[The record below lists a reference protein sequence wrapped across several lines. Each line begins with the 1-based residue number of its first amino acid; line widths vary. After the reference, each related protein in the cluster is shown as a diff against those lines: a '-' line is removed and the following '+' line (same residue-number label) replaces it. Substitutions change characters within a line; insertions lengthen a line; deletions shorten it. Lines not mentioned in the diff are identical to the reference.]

1 MDKKFASFKKSL
13 ERVYEHNKL
22 YRDKMRK
29 LNITPDDIKSEE
41 DIQKLPIT
49 EKKDFFIDYPYGYY
63 ATSQADI
70 KVYHASSGT
79 TGKPL
84 IVGLTENDMKYRS
97 ETIVKDLKMAGIQKG
112 DVVQICLGLGMFA
125 GGLSFYE
132 GLRSMGCKIIPT
144 ATMSTKMQLFYMKQL
159 KTTVLI
165 SSPSHVMRI
174 YEVALENGIDV
185 KSLPLRII
193 RVGSELM
200 TEKMRRKIKES
211 FGEDVSVTQDY
222 GMTEFLGPGLG
233 MECEYGCGM
242 HLNDDFYFELVD
254 PKTKKKTNGNIGE
267 LIISSVYS
275 EAFPLVRYATNDLV
289 QITREKCKCGRV
301 SPRILRFLGR
311 ADDML
316 KVKGVKIFVSQIEDF
331 LFAHPKFNHQYEIV
345 LNDDN
350 YKDSLTI
357 NVEYHR
363 KISKDY
369 QKYLKEYEKEI
380 EEEFKNVFGIK
391 SHIHI
396 VDIKTIERPE
406 GKVRRVKDYRTKMVP
421 V

>member
-112 DVVQICLGLGMFA
+112 DVVQICLGLGMFT

-144 ATMSTKMQLFYMKQL
+144 ATMSTKMQLFYMKEL
-159 KTTVLI
+159 KTNVLI

-185 KSLPLRII
+185 KDLPLRII
-193 RVGSELM
+193 RVGS
-200 TEKMRRKIKES
+200 
-211 FGEDVSVTQDY
+211 
-222 GMTEFLGPGLG
+222 
-233 MECEYGCGM
+233 
-242 HLNDDFYFELVD
+242 
-254 PKTKKKTNGNIGE
+254 
-267 LIISSVYS
+267 
-275 EAFPLVRYATNDLV
+275 
-289 QITREKCKCGRV
+289 
-301 SPRILRFLGR
+301 
-311 ADDML
+311 
-316 KVKGVKIFVSQIEDF
+316 
-331 LFAHPKFNHQYEIV
+331 
-345 LNDDN
+345 
-350 YKDSLTI
+350 
-357 NVEYHR
+357 
-363 KISKDY
+363 
-369 QKYLKEYEKEI
+369 
-380 EEEFKNVFGIK
+380 
-391 SHIHI
+391 
-396 VDIKTIERPE
+396 
-406 GKVRRVKDYRTKMVP
+406 
-421 V
+421 

>member
-1 MDKKFASFKKSL
+1 MDKKFETFKKSL
-13 ERVYEHNKL
+13 ERVYENNKI
-22 YRDKMRK
+22 YREKMDK
-29 LNITPDDIKSEE
+29 LGITPLDIKSED
-41 DIQKLPIT
+41 DIRKLPLT

-63 ATSQADI
+63 TVPKEDI
-70 KVYHASSGT
+70 VVYHASSGT
-79 TGKPL
+79 TGRPL
-84 IVGLTENDMKYRS
+84 IVGLTEKDMEKRN
-97 ETIVKDLKMAGIQKG
+97 ETIKDDLKMAGVKKG
-112 DVVQICLGLGMFA
+112 DVVQICLGLGMFT

-132 GLRSMGCKIIPT
+132 GLKSMGCTVVPT
-144 ATMSTKMQLFYMKQL
+144 ATISTKMQLYYMKEL
-159 KTTVLI
+159 GTTVLV

-185 KSLPLRII
+185 KKLPIRII

-200 TEKMRRKIKES
+200 TEKMRQKIKKS

-222 GMTEFLGPGLG
+222 GMTEFLGPGVG

-242 HLNDDFYFELVD
+242 HLNDDLYFELVD
-254 PKTKKKTNGNIGE
+254 PKTKKKTSSNIGE
-267 LIISSVYS
+267 LVVSSVYS
-275 EAFPLVRYATNDLV
+275 EAFPLIRYATNDLV
-289 QITREKCKCGRV
+289 EITYDKCKCGRV
-301 SPRILRFLGR
+301 TPRILRFLGR

-316 KVKGVKIFVSQIEDF
+316 KVKGVKIFVSQIEEF
-331 LFAHPKFNHQYEIV
+331 LFSHSKFNHQYEIV

-380 EEEFKNVFGIK
+380 EEEFKDEFGIR
-391 SHIHI
+391 SHINI
-396 VDIKTIERPE
+396 VDIKTIERCD
-406 GKVRRVKDYRTKMVP
+406 GKVHRIKDLRTKMVP
-421 V
+421 A